1 MLVNDSIFDIYA
13 DYLTSIAEKAPIV
26 LIDCDLGKVFKSQ
39 RFQKKFPERYF
50 NIGIAEQ
57 NAFSMAAGMAAS
69 GLIPIVQTFSAFVA
83 TRGCD
88 QLRSSIC
95 YPNVGVILIG
105 AKAGISDSYGGAI
118 HQAIDDIGIISS
130 IPNIHISCPSNSIE
144 LIEELSKAILNPK
157 PYYIR
162 IENNILVRYKGDP
175 TFDDY
180 KKVDLC
186 VLSTGNMVNICRE
199 VVEELSDCGYKVHLE
214 SVTQL
219 KPIDEKHIVEILSN
233 VSKILVIEL
242 HNRLNGLGS
251 LICQIAYKY
260 ALNEYVSIKTM
271 AIDDHFTESGAY
283 DDLLRKYHLDPYS
296 IKSTV
301 ISLLKY

>member
-1 MLVNDSIFDIYA
+1 MNDSIFDIYA
-13 DYLTSIAEKAPIV
+13 DYLTSVAEQKPIV

-39 RFQKKFPERYF
+39 RFQRKFPERYF
-50 NIGIAEQ
+50 NVGIAEQ
-57 NAFSMAAGMAAS
+57 NAFSMAAAMAVS

-144 LIEELSKAILNPK
+144 LIDELSKAILNPK

-162 IENNILVRYKGDP
+162 IENNILVKYKGDSIY
-175 TFDDY
+175 DNC
-180 KKVDLC
+180 KKIDLC
-186 VLSTGNMVNICRE
+186 ILSTGNMVNICRE
-199 VVEELSDCGYKVHLE
+199 VVEELNDCGYKIHLE

-219 KPIDEKHIVEILSN
+219 KPIDEKNIVEILSS
-233 VSKILVIEL
+233 VSKILVIES

-260 ALNEYVSIKTM
+260 ALNKYISIKTM
-271 AIDDHFTESGAY
+271 AINDHFTESGAY
-283 DDLLRKYHLDPYS
+283 DDLLRKYHLDPCS
-296 IKSTV
+296 IKNTIVSF
-301 ISLLKY
+301 LK